1 MLTHYD
7 VLGVRTGASGAEVK
21 HAYRHLAKVLHPDR
35 HAQAPTADRQR
46 AEDALRRLNE
56 AYRVLRDADRRRAYD
71 ATLHPGVQPAGGTA
85 ASTPGWA
92 GRRRPW
98 LWGFR
103 SLPPDG
109 HDGLH
114 LWATG
119 ATDLSPLRAVEP
131 GRVHC
136 LQAGDQWVDDAQ
148 LAHLEGLGLQVLE
161 VPGSSVG
168 DRGAR
173 PLGRMTSL
181 RRLSL
186 DQSDVT
192 DDAMPVLLSLRA
204 LEALNLR
211 RTRVSSE
218 GVRLLLELPSLRS
231 VWVPWH
237 VGRRTRRQLR
247 ELRPDVVLV

>member
-1 MLTHYD
+1 MPTHYD
-7 VLGVRTGASGAEVK
+7 VLGLGLGATRAEVK
-21 HAYRHLAKVLHPDR
+21 HAYRRLAMRLHPDR
-35 HAQAPTADRQR
+35 HGQAPAGDRQR

-71 ATLHPGVQPAGGTA
+71 ATLRPTPLVIPGTTVTA
-85 ASTPGWA
+85 
-92 GRRRPW
+92 RPRPM

-103 SLPPDG
+103 SAPPDG

-119 ATDLSPLRAVEP
+119 ATDLSPLRTVEP
-131 GRVHC
+131 GRIHC

-148 LAHLEGLGLQVLE
+148 LLHLVRLGLQVLE

-168 DRGAR
+168 DGGAR
-173 PLGRMTSL
+173 SLGRMTSL

-192 DDAMPVLLSLRA
+192 DAGMVELLTLTA
-204 LEALNLR
+204 LESLNLR

-218 GVRLLLELPSLRS
+218 GIRLLLDLPSLRA

-237 VGRRTRRQLR
+237 VGRRTRRALR
-247 ELRPDVVLV
+247 QLRPDVALV

>member
-1 MLTHYD
+1 MPTHYD
-7 VLGVRTGASGAEVK
+7 VLGLRPGASGDEVK
-21 HAYRHLAKVLHPDR
+21 HAYRHLAMRLHPDR
-35 HAQAPTADRQR
+35 QGEAPTADRRR

-71 ATLHPGVQPAGGTA
+71 AKLPTQPAVKARVPAPG
-85 ASTPGWA
+85 STA
-92 GRRRPW
+92 GRWR
-98 LWGFR
+98 WGFR

-119 ATDLSPLRAVEP
+119 ATDLSPLRAVDP

-148 LAHLEGLGLQVLE
+148 LVHLERLGLQVLE

-168 DRGAR
+168 DGGAR
-173 PLGRMTSL
+173 SLGQMTSL
-181 RRLSL
+181 RELSL
-186 DQSDVT
+186 DQSAVT
-192 DDAMPVLLSLRA
+192 DGGMPHLLGLTA
-204 LEALNLR
+204 LESLNLR

-218 GVRLLLELPSLRS
+218 GIRLLLDLPSLRAVS
-231 VWVPWH
+231 VPWH
-237 VGRRTRRQLR
+237 VGRRTRRALR
-247 ELRPDVVLV
+247 QLRPDVVLI